1 MHKHVNASVGLFF
14 LCVYALFA
22 GGHYGGDGFWSYLT
36 AQSLVLDGDVVLG
49 DRPFLV
55 KEMVNQYAETAG
67 EGVTSALG
75 KKHSMYGLGLALL
88 EIPFFTIGHLLSI
101 VFAGVPSDY
110 LTMFAVSMTNVVISS
125 VSCVVFFAMGRA
137 LGFGRKRILWITGF
151 FGLGSIAFPYA
162 SYGFSEPLL
171 LACFLGTAYA
181 LLMYRRQGRN
191 AFVVVAGILL
201 GLAVLTKLYAVI
213 VIPPFAVYLIFS
225 VKDRSR
231 SSLFEPILALC
242 IPLVFFGG
250 LAAWYNFAR
259 YGNPFLTGY
268 HLVDFSRIGGF
279 FHFSPIR
286 ILSGVYGLLLSSG
299 RGLILFT
306 PVTLLVPLAI
316 WKSLHA
322 NRSEALLFS
331 CLILEHLL
339 FFGAYGIWHGGSSWG
354 PRFLLPVVPFM
365 LLPIGFLLDPP
376 GPVSKVAKT
385 LGVSGFLVQ
394 LPVVVTNYHLFI
406 RFLTDTKPGFYLQP
420 ESQLFSPYLSPIIGA
435 YYQVASAV
443 SEFITGHGLP
453 YPVPPTVNGMFSDL
467 SAYDQ
472 IDLWWLNVLGSGYIG
487 SGASACCIIVVLFLA
502 VGATISCVR
511 VVRRA

>member
-1 MHKHVNASVGLFF
+1 MHRHVNASVGLFF
-14 LCVYALFA
+14 LCVYALVA

-67 EGVTSALG
+67 EGVTSTLG
-75 KKHSMYGLGLALL
+75 KTHSMYGLGLALL
-88 EIPFFTIGHLLSI
+88 EIPFFAIGHLLSV
-101 VFAGVPSDY
+101 VFSGVPSDY

-125 VSCVVFFAMGRA
+125 VSCVLFFSMGRA
-137 LGFGRKRILWITGF
+137 LGFGSKGVVWATGF

-181 LLMYRRQGRN
+181 LLMYRMKRRSV
-191 AFVVVAGILL
+191 FVATAGFLL
-201 GLAVLTKLYAVI
+201 GLAVLTKFYAVI
-213 VIPPFAVYLIFS
+213 VIPPFAVYLILS
-225 VKDRSR
+225 AKDRTR
-231 SSLFEPILALC
+231 SSILGLILHFC
-242 IPLVFFGG
+242 IPLVIFGG

-279 FHFSPIR
+279 FHLSPIR
-286 ILSGVYGLLLSSG
+286 ILSGIYGLLLSSG
-299 RGLILFT
+299 RGLLLFT

-316 WKSLHA
+316 WKSLQA
-322 NRSEALLFS
+322 NRSEAWLFS

-365 LLPIGFLLDPP
+365 LLPLGSLLDPS
-376 GPVSKVAKT
+376 GPASKVTKT

-443 SEFITGHGLP
+443 SEFITGHSLT
-453 YPVPPTVNGMFSDL
+453 YPVPSTVNGMSANL
-467 SAYDQ
+467 AAYDQ
-472 IDLWWLNVLGSGYIG
+472 IDLWWLNALGSGYLG
-487 SGASACCIIVVLFLA
+487 MGAYACCIIVVLFLA
-502 VGATISCVR
+502 AGAAISCVR
-511 VVRRA
+511 VLQRA